1 MRLTTFTDYCLRTLM
16 YVGVRVDGH
25 ATRAEIAIAYGI
37 SDNHLMKV
45 INFLARAGY
54 LETARGKGGG
64 IRLARAA
71 ADISIGT
78 LVRAAEADS
87 PLVECLE
94 QGGGS
99 CRITS
104 VCKLRGILA
113 DASEA
118 LFATLDR
125 YTLADLLEQPTGMQR
140 ILLHPQRPSPLDTK
154 AR

>member
-16 YVGVRVDGH
+16 YVGVRTDGH
-25 ATRAEIAIAYGI
+25 ATRAEIATAYGI

-54 LETARGKGGG
+54 LETTRGKGGG

-71 ADISIGT
+71 AEISIGA
-78 LVRAAEADS
+78 LVRTSEADS

-99 CRITS
+99 CRITP

-125 YTLADLLEQPTGMQR
+125 YTLADLLEQPAGLQR
-140 ILLHPQRPSPLDTK
+140 VLLHPRRPASTNAK
-154 AR
+154 TR